1 MPLLND
7 LFLAALVLI
16 TCIRLSDTSLVESIF
31 VKFTL
36 YSVVFRLLSRKAFTV
51 SSALCCL
58 PQAHMSITAVK
69 QHVSVLI

>member
-36 YSVVFRLLSRKAFTV
+36 YSVVLRLLSRKAFIV
-51 SSALCCL
+51 SSALCCF
-58 PQAHMSITAVK
+58 PQAHVSIAVVK
-69 QHVSVLI
+69 QHISIFV